1 MFRSTLRFIQGAL
14 LLGGLAAPVMPA
26 WSANEALLELLRILR
41 DRNSITGEEY
51 ELLMKTAQSE
61 NEKAAGGPRGREDH
75 RKTAAAPPA
84 NPPVKTKGK
93 LELGDKE
100 HKFRIGG
107 RLQHDVTLVGNDG
120 VRSVGE
126 SEQQIRRARIY
137 LSGVSWKHWDWKLQ
151 FDLEDADDTGMAIED
166 AYIKYKAWK
175 PMSIT
180 VGQRKA
186 PFSLSEL
193 TSSKYITFIER
204 SAPTSLFTSEAIG
217 IGGRAPGITVSNA
230 GDRHALAGGFYLMRQ
245 RSGSGESI
253 SPRRFDDGWGF
264 TGRAVWLPVK
274 QSANQLAHL
283 GASFGY
289 KRYPNGE
296 VGRVRVRPEVS
307 AGARIVDS
315 DGGITADDFWGAG
328 LEAAMIW
335 GSFSASGEYYYGEF
349 DGGQLAG
356 NADMEGF
363 YVQGSWFPTGES
375 RRYKKGAF
383 SSVKVKRPVGHGGWG
398 AWELG
403 LRYASAD
410 LGDSI
415 GADSGEA
422 LTAALN
428 WYVNNNMMF
437 RLNYV
442 KTFCEDGLGTTCD
455 WGVEAGDPE
464 YLSFRTQVFF

>member
-1 MFRSTLRFIQGAL
+1 MFRSTLRFIQCAL
-14 LLGGLAAPVMPA
+14 LIGGLAAPVAPV
-26 WSANEALLELLRILR
+26 WSASEALPELLKILR
-41 DRNSITGEEY
+41 DRGSITGEEY
-51 ELLMKTAQSE
+51 DLLMKTAKSE
-61 NEKAAGGPRGREDH
+61 DKKAVAV
-75 RKTAAAPPA
+75 
-84 NPPVKTKGK
+84 NTKGK
-93 LELGDKE
+93 LELGNKE

-107 RLQHDVTLVGNDG
+107 RLQHDVTLIGNDG
-120 VRSVGE
+120 AVSVGE

-137 LSGVSWKHWDWKLQ
+137 MSGASWKHWDWKIQ

-175 PMSIT
+175 PVSIT

-193 TSSKYITFIER
+193 TSSKYITFLER
-204 SAPTSLFTSEAIG
+204 SAPTALFTSEAIG
-217 IGGRAPGITVSNA
+217 IGGRAPGITLASS
-230 GDRHALAGGFYLMRQ
+230 GDRHSVAGGFYMMRQ
-245 RSGSGESI
+245 RSRSSDGTITS
-253 SPRRFDDGWGF
+253 RRFDDGWGF

-274 QSANQLAHL
+274 QSSNQLAHL

-307 AGARIVDS
+307 AGARIVDTDS
-315 DGGITADDFWGAG
+315 GISADDFWGAG
-328 LEAAMIW
+328 LEAAAIW

-349 DGGQLAG
+349 DGDQLAG

-383 SSVKVKRPVGHGGWG
+383 SSVKVKKPLGLGGWG

-410 LGDSI
+410 LSDSI

-442 KTFCEDGLGTTCD
+442 KTFCDSGQGTTCD
-455 WGVEAGDPE
+455 WGAAAGDPE

>member
-1 MFRSTLRFIQGAL
+1 MFRSTLGFMQCAL
-14 LLGGLAAPVMPA
+14 LISGLAAPVSLA
-26 WSANEALLELLRILR
+26 WSADEALLELLRILK
-41 DRNSITGEEY
+41 DRGNITGQEY
-51 ELLMKTAQSE
+51 ELLKKTAQS
-61 NEKAAGGPRGREDH
+61 
-75 RKTAAAPPA
+75 KTAATTPA
-84 NPPVKTKGK
+84 KLPMKTKGK

-120 VRSVGE
+120 ARSVGE

-137 LSGVSWKHWDWKLQ
+137 LSGASWKHWDWKLQ

-180 VGQRKA
+180 IGQRKA

-204 SAPTSLFTSEAIG
+204 SAPTGLFASSAIG
-217 IGGRAPGITVSNA
+217 VGGRAPGITLSNA
-230 GDRHALAGGFYLMRQ
+230 GDRHSFDGGFYLMRQ
-245 RSGSGESI
+245 RNGSGSESI

-264 TGRAVWLPVK
+264 TGRVVLLPVK

-296 VGRVRVRPEVS
+296 VGRFRVRPEVS
-307 AGARIVDS
+307 AGARLVDS
-315 DGGITADDFWGAG
+315 DGEISADDFWGVG
-328 LEAAMIW
+328 LEAAVIW

-349 DGGQLAG
+349 DGSQLTG
-356 NADMEGF
+356 DTDMDGF

-375 RRYKKGAF
+375 RRYKKGSF

-410 LGDSI
+410 LGADI

-442 KTFCEDGLGTTCD
+442 KTFCADGLGATCD
-455 WGVEAGDPE
+455 WGAAAGDPE

>member
-1 MFRSTLRFIQGAL
+1 MFRSTLRFIQCAL
-14 LLGGLAAPVMPA
+14 LIGGLAAPVAPV
-26 WSANEALLELLRILR
+26 WSASEALPELLKILR
-41 DRNSITGEEY
+41 DRGSITGEEY
-51 ELLMKTAQSE
+51 DLLMKTAQSE
-61 NEKAAGGPRGREDH
+61 DKKAV
-75 RKTAAAPPA
+75 K
-84 NPPVKTKGK
+84 VKTKGK
-93 LELGDKE
+93 LELGNKE

-120 VRSVGE
+120 VRAVGE

-137 LSGVSWKHWDWKLQ
+137 MSGTSWKHWDWKIQ

-193 TSSKYITFIER
+193 TSSKYITFLER

-217 IGGRAPGITVSNA
+217 VGGRAPGITVSNA
-230 GDRHALAGGFYLMRQ
+230 GDRHALDGGFYMMRQ
-245 RSGSGESI
+245 RSGSSESI

-315 DGGITADDFWGAG
+315 DGGIAADDFWGVG

-349 DGGQLAG
+349 DGDQLAG

-375 RRYKKGAF
+375 RRYKKSAF

-410 LGDSI
+410 LSDSI

-442 KTFCEDGLGTTCD
+442 KTFCDNGLGTTCD